1 MIPWILLLA
10 YIAVLFVCLP
20 KIFAKAGAPSWA
32 GYVPGYNL
40 FVWNR
45 ILGKPWYW
53 VILLLVPGINLLM
66 LIIYNVNTSIAFNE
80 RTVKEHV
87 VAVLTPW
94 ITLPR
99 LAFKEEHKWV
109 GPIPIGKR
117 KRAFAGQWG
126 DAILFAVIVATAFR
140 TFTFEAFTIPTPS
153 MEKSLLVGDYLFVS
167 KLHYGPRMPMTPITF
182 PFTHHTLPLTK
193 NTPSFTNWFALG
205 YCRLPGFGKPE
216 RGDAVVFNF
225 PEGDTVVVGYDNPSY
240 YQWMRQTG
248 RRNILERNFVDYF
261 ENHQRVARIPVD
273 GITTRPID
281 KQENY
286 IKRCVGVAGDS
297 IEVRNGDLYVNGQ
310 PSPLPKMGQFAYD
323 LKMSGTLSKERLKDD
338 LDVNYDEYQSW
349 SQYHRGMALTAEG
362 VDKIKA
368 FKNVAAVERRIKPKG
383 TYGALDFWPIF
394 PNDSAYDWTEDN
406 FGPLW
411 VPKAGATLRLD
422 LHNLPLYRRA
432 IQAYEGNTLEVRGQ
446 EILINGVKADSY
458 TFQQDYYWM
467 MGDNRHRSQ
476 DARFWGFVPFDHVV
490 GKAVM
495 VWLTTDPEDGG
506 FPTGIRWKRV
516 FSLVR

>member
-1 MIPWILLLA
+1 
-10 YIAVLFVCLP
+10 
-20 KIFAKAGAPSWA
+20 
-32 GYVPGYNL
+32 
-40 FVWNR
+40 
-45 ILGKPWYW
+45 
-53 VILLLVPGINLLM
+53 
-66 LIIYNVNTSIAFNE
+66 
-80 RTVKEHV
+80 
-87 VAVLTPW
+87 
-94 ITLPR
+94 
-99 LAFKEEHKWV
+99 
-109 GPIPIGKR
+109 
-117 KRAFAGQWG
+117 
-126 DAILFAVIVATAFR
+126 
-140 TFTFEAFTIPTPS
+140 
-153 MEKSLLVGDYLFVS
+153 
-167 KLHYGPRMPMTPITF
+167 
-182 PFTHHTLPLTK
+182 
-193 NTPSFTNWFALG
+193 
-205 YCRLPGFGKPE
+205 
-216 RGDAVVFNF
+216 
-225 PEGDTVVVGYDNPSY
+225 
-240 YQWMRQTG
+240 
-248 RRNILERNFVDYF
+248 
-261 ENHQRVARIPVD
+261 
-273 GITTRPID
+273 
-281 KQENY
+281 
-286 IKRCVGVAGDS
+286 VGVAGDS

-411 VPKAGATLRLD
+411 VPKAGATLLLD